1 MSVSSIG
8 PQNDPYQTQK
18 ASASA
23 QSAGATDADDVTTK
37 PGQAPVAKADA
48 DDKAVNS
55 NALSTSS
62 SSVQAALLNLQPG
75 GAYST

>member
-8 PQNDPYQTQK
+8 PQNNPYRTQK
-18 ASASA
+18 ASAPA
-23 QSAGATDADDVTTK
+23 QNAGATDADDVRAK

-48 DDKAVNS
+48 DDKAVNN

-75 GAYST
+75 GVYSS